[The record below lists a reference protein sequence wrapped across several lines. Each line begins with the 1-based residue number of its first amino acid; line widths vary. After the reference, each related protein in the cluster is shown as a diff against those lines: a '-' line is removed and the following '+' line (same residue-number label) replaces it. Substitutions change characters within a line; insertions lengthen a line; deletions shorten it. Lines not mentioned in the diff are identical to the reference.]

1 MRDDERD
8 VRDEWTAIEK
18 HRFDALPRVRAPSDV
33 LRARTLSELR
43 DRGLVRHGS
52 PMSRSR
58 GTWAAVAALI
68 VFIAGGFVG
77 YRLAVT
83 RFESQRRLASVVA
96 EPSPSRPS
104 TNTGQGGHLV
114 WF

>member
-8 VRDEWTAIEK
+8 VHDEWTAIEK
-18 HRFDALPRVRAPSDV
+18 SRFDTLPRVRAPSDV

-43 DRGLVRHGS
+43 ARGLVRHGS
-52 PMSRSR
+52 PMSLSRSA
-58 GTWAAVAALI
+58 WAAVAALI

-77 YRLAVT
+77 YRLALT
-83 RFESQRRLASVVA
+83 RFESQRRLATVVA
-96 EPSPSRPS
+96 EPSPSNPS
-104 TNTGQGGHLV
+104 TNTVQSGHLV